1 VSVLY
6 RRILLKLSGEALAG
20 DRGYG
25 FDPGTLDLIAQGIVE
40 ASRMGVQIGIVVGGG
55 NIFRGQDSA
64 VASDRVSADQIGML
78 ATLINALALRDVLE
92 RSGAACSVL
101 CSFAVPT
108 VAEAF
113 NAAKARQYLDQGQV
127 VIFGGG
133 TGCPYFTTD
142 TAAALR
148 ALEIRAEALVKATKV
163 NGIYDKDPVLHP
175 DAVFYPEIDYDQV
188 LRMQLKVMDLTA
200 TSLCRDNGLV
210 VRIINIKTPGNLTG
224 MLAGEKIGSVVTA
237 RRDRV

>member
-1 VSVLY
+1 MSVLY

-101 CSFAVPT
+101 CS
-108 VAEAF
+108 
-113 NAAKARQYLDQGQV
+113 
-127 VIFGGG
+127 
-133 TGCPYFTTD
+133 
-142 TAAALR
+142 
-148 ALEIRAEALVKATKV
+148 
-163 NGIYDKDPVLHP
+163 
-175 DAVFYPEIDYDQV
+175 
-188 LRMQLKVMDLTA
+188 
-200 TSLCRDNGLV
+200 
-210 VRIINIKTPGNLTG
+210 
-224 MLAGEKIGSVVTA
+224 
-237 RRDRV
+237 